1 METIVTSPYD
11 SPVGRLVIGALGER
25 ICLCDWSDDGIRP
38 RAIVEQR
45 LRRRLEARMEEGDAA
60 VIDRAR
66 RQLDKY
72 FSGARERFQLPLAMG
87 GTDLQLTVWQRL
99 CSIPFASTVSYRE
112 LAAAVGRP
120 SAVRAVAAACG
131 ANAISIIVPCH
142 RVTGSDGSLTGYAGG
157 VEAKRRLIAMERRAH
172 RSTLNDN
179 LLT

>member
-1 METIVTSPYD
+1 
-11 SPVGRLVIGALGER
+11 
-25 ICLCDWSDDGIRP
+25 
-38 RAIVEQR
+38 
-45 LRRRLEARMEEGDAA
+45 MEEGDAA

-66 RQLDKY
+66 RQLDEY
-72 FSGARERFQLPLAMG
+72 FSGARERFQLSLAMG

-172 RSTLNDN
+172 ISTLNDN

>member
-1 METIVTSPYD
+1 
-11 SPVGRLVIGALGER
+11 
-25 ICLCDWSDDGIRP
+25 
-38 RAIVEQR
+38 
-45 LRRRLEARMEEGDAA
+45 MEEGDAA

-66 RQLDKY
+66 RQLDEY

>member
-11 SPVGRLVIGALGER
+11 SPLGRLVIGALRER

-66 RQLDKY
+66 RQLDEY
-72 FSGARERFQLPLAMG
+72 FSGARERFQLSLAMG
-87 GTDLQLTVWQRL
+87 GTVLRL
-99 CSIPFASTVSYRE
+99 CLTGRHRE

-172 RSTLNDN
+172 ISTLNDN